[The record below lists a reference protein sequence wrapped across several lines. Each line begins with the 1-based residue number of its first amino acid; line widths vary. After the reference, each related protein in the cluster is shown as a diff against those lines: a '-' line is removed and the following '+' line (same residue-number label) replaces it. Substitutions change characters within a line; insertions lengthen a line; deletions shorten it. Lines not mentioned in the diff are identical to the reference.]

1 MPSCMTV
8 TDQSEEPRYGSPGA
22 KESPII
28 AGENENENDDNDE
41 EEEEEE
47 EDVDFNPFLKGTP
60 SPEASSSLSSEME
73 GPDDTLSTKPMG
85 DAQSYDDVG
94 HSEHGEEVVMQTA
107 VSSSEGEPKSGKPLQ
122 SRGKK
127 RKLDSTSE
135 LENDPVLKEFDVDD
149 IRDDEDAICKR
160 TRARYSL
167 ARFTLDELET
177 FLQETDDEDDL
188 QNVDDEEEYR
198 KFLAAVLHSGE
209 GDDQSAQAPDKCDDE
224 DEEND
229 ADFEIELEELLDT
242 DIDDTIRDKDQ
253 KMNSEEGRRRPETRQ
268 NRSRETSVRHK
279 KKLLEQE
286 ILHKCSEVRTWKTK
300 SFPGICFSPP
310 YMRPSVADE
319 FSNYLPAQCSTVSSH
334 DRLSQMLITQ
344 SCSKERVHSALDMQ
358 KNTTQAVESFWV
370 PSVRGPILSVLD
382 VAPLHLVGKFVEDIC
397 NAGKEYQR
405 RCVEPRF
412 DAQYEKE
419 PLFQLPYYPSLC
431 EGIVQREHDSSTTD
445 AAPSTPGQQL
455 PKKTLAAAIV
465 ERAKKQSI
473 ALVPRDVS
481 KLAQRF
487 SPFFNPSLFPHKS
500 PPTAVANRI
509 LFTDA
514 EDELLAL
521 GMMEYNTD
529 WKAIQQRFLPSKSK
543 HQAVRKMKTSP
554 LSAEE
559 IERIQEGL
567 RFCKLDWMSIWK
579 FIVPYR
585 DPSLLPRQWR
595 LALGTQKSYKQDAAK
610 KERRRVCESNRRSK
624 AAELLNQQMTVDR
637 EENQLVSS
645 NSHKGRDHSVENVSE
660 SYVHQAFLAEW
671 APVSSSPILP
681 ANLVEKGL
689 PGNLSNETHQL
700 RKQPKYSAPGES
712 QNQSGN
718 MHVLSC
724 TMSPFTQS
732 RNSPGTTQQN
742 QPAFQMTV
750 DTSSP
755 KIYLWPYQTR
765 KVAGASLVKLAPE
778 LPPVNLP
785 PSVRVISQSAFRN
798 NQFGILSRVS
808 STGCKSDSGKEGIP
822 PRLLDNTNQRTT
834 SSVPITVVAGDGV
847 LKNTTTPC
855 REDSS
860 VTNDAC
866 QEESENNSDLQ
877 MHPLLFKT
885 SDAEPLRCYPLKC
898 TSDSSRSLHLNLSLF
913 HNPRQINP
921 AGDSSG
927 KSAGTEGSP
936 ASGGID
942 FHPLLQQ
949 ADGENS
955 NSVMAPSNILQ
966 SVSLGYKSRQD
977 PYPGVVAQ
985 NTTASKV
992 ISQIVKANELDLEIH
1007 LSPASRKEKKRRL
1020 RDGNLVKESTSAKD
1034 SVDCVSAMET
1044 CETGTL
1050 CHRSSER
1057 RPTVKSSLI
1066 SEADAAARPG
1076 SNIDDVGGESQQEI
1090 VMEQEELS
1098 DSDEEFEENVEFEC
1112 EEMTDSDGE
1121 EGSSSKSIFDDQ
1133 AEAEN
1138 LCVGAEKVVSD
1149 KSCAAGIGSP
1159 ALKLSLTMLGKDENS
1174 NTWLS
1179 LDTGT
1184 PVEHQN
1190 VTRKQGSLDVE
1201 GEDILSSAF
1210 FLTFVFGLPV
1220 ERQMSIS
1227 LTPDQS
1233 RKVGLGVVP
1242 SPCPFLTP
1250 RPERR
1255 RPDSRGSDRS
1265 SIRLDRDKEV
1275 NVQVLLR
1282 CRPLSDEEQRANV
1295 PKAIS
1300 CNEQRKEVTVL
1311 QSVANKQVDRAFSFD
1326 KVFGPKAQQRAI
1338 YDQAISPIV
1347 KEVLDGFN
1355 CTVFAYGQTGT
1366 GKTYTMEGGMRN
1378 KGGDLPAEAGVIPRA
1393 VRQIFDTLEGQ
1404 KADYSMKVTFLELYN
1419 EEIADLL
1426 ATEDNARF
1434 VDDRQKKPI
1443 SLMED
1448 GRGCVVV
1455 RGLEEEVVY
1464 SANDIYTLLERGAAK
1479 RRTADTL
1486 LNKRSRDS
1494 KLTRLLRDSLGGK
1507 TKTCIIATISPS
1519 GHSLEET
1526 LSTLDYAHRAKN
1538 IRNKPEANQKISK
1551 AVLLK
1556 DLLLEIDRMKEDV
1569 RAARERNGVYIPHDR
1584 FAMEE
1589 AEKKE
1594 RIQKIEQL
1602 EVDLNLSKKE
1612 VAKFRELYLSEQ
1624 EQKLDMESEL
1634 NECQVNLEKSNKDL
1648 LDLRENYRV
1657 AISTLKEKEF
1667 IISKLLCSDQKVEME
1682 TENQRMVLRFG
1693 SQLDQSLKDLHR
1705 TVLGSVSQQQ
1715 HQMRSMEEHAQSF
1728 LASKCDAT
1736 KDLELR
1742 IKRMADTFSSGIE
1755 SLKKFA
1761 DNMRETSSSDL
1772 EQLNNTISSQVTAS
1786 EQGLERSLRHAQMIT
1801 KATMDFFNDINVQ
1814 ASKVTTVLEESQ
1826 IKQSDMLSNFQMTFQ
1841 EETVREEKQAL
1852 EDITKILRN
1861 LTSKRTTMV
1870 AEASRSMRGL
1880 RTEEHRKILQEMNY
1894 IHQISTDANDE
1905 MNRYAQDVNRNFTE
1919 DSFSVAESRVIMK
1932 ECIRECSNKVNDS
1945 REQWENAESNARIL
1959 NQSMVVGIGS
1969 AVREKNN
1976 ANNAVHQEF
1985 LSASSA
1991 VDEDFSARTVD
2002 LMGAVQDTLKRDKEN
2017 TNEVDA
2023 MTELCMNQ
2031 LKSIQEKHGESVA
2044 NIRNKAEKCLTQ
2056 EYQVD
2061 EDTSSR
2067 PERREIPVPS
2077 LSSIE
2082 KMRMSFASEEN
2093 MPASPKLSP
2102 HNRHRYNSESKIPA
2116 AALLLSSRAPLG
2128 DLN

>member
-1 MPSCMTV
+1 
-8 TDQSEEPRYGSPGA
+8 
-22 KESPII
+22 
-28 AGENENENDDNDE
+28 
-41 EEEEEE
+41 
-47 EDVDFNPFLKGTP
+47 
-60 SPEASSSLSSEME
+60 ME
-73 GPDDTLSTKPMG
+73 GPDDTLSTKPIG

-149 IRDDEDAICKR
+149 IGDDEDAICKR

-268 NRSRETSVRHK
+268 NRSRKTSVRHK
-279 KKLLEQE
+279 KKLLEQGKRPLRPRLPMPPNGGMASFPIVYANTLAPETALMCQSSTTKQTLINGFTLQQIGQLHTLIHEHLQLLIQVLCLCFYDSSRQHIFSRIHGLISE
-286 ILHKCSEVRTWKTK
+286 ILHKCSEVRKWKTK
-300 SFPGICFSPP
+300 PFPGICFSPP

-344 SCSKERVHSALDMQ
+344 SCSKECVQSALDMQ

-370 PSVRGPILSVLD
+370 PSVRGPILSFLD

-397 NAGKEYQR
+397 NAGKEYRR

-419 PLFQLPYYPSLC
+419 PLFQLPYYPSLS
-431 EGIVQREHDSSTTD
+431 EGIVQRANDSSTTD
-445 AAPSTPGQQL
+445 AAPSTPGQQV

-543 HQAVRKMKTSP
+543 HQIFVRQKNCCSSKAPENPIKAVRKMKTSP

-732 RNSPGTTQQN
+732 RNSSGTTQQN

-798 NQFGILSRVS
+798 NQSGMLSRVS

-927 KSAGTEGSP
+927 KSARTEGSP

-955 NSVMAPSNILQ
+955 YSVMAPSNILQ

-1020 RDGNLVKESTSAKD
+1020 RDG
-1034 SVDCVSAMET
+1034 
-1044 CETGTL
+1044 L
-1050 CHRSSER
+1050 CAIDPARGGLR
-1057 RPTVKSSLI
+1057 LR
-1066 SEADAAARPG
+1066 AALF
-1076 SNIDDVGGESQQEI
+1076 Q
-1090 VMEQEELS
+1090 
-1098 DSDEEFEENVEFEC
+1098 
-1112 EEMTDSDGE
+1112 
-1121 EGSSSKSIFDDQ
+1121 
-1133 AEAEN
+1133 
-1138 LCVGAEKVVSD
+1138 
-1149 KSCAAGIGSP
+1149 
-1159 ALKLSLTMLGKDENS
+1159 
-1174 NTWLS
+1174 
-1179 LDTGT
+1179 
-1184 PVEHQN
+1184 
-1190 VTRKQGSLDVE
+1190 
-1201 GEDILSSAF
+1201 
-1210 FLTFVFGLPV
+1210 
-1220 ERQMSIS
+1220 
-1227 LTPDQS
+1227 
-1233 RKVGLGVVP
+1233 
-1242 SPCPFLTP
+1242 
-1250 RPERR
+1250 
-1255 RPDSRGSDRS
+1255 
-1265 SIRLDRDKEV
+1265 RLM
-1275 NVQVLLR
+1275 QHL
-1282 CRPLSDEEQRANV
+1282 
-1295 PKAIS
+1295 
-1300 CNEQRKEVTVL
+1300 
-1311 QSVANKQVDRAFSFD
+1311 
-1326 KVFGPKAQQRAI
+1326 
-1338 YDQAISPIV
+1338 
-1347 KEVLDGFN
+1347 
-1355 CTVFAYGQTGT
+1355 
-1366 GKTYTMEGGMRN
+1366 
-1378 KGGDLPAEAGVIPRA
+1378 
-1393 VRQIFDTLEGQ
+1393 
-1404 KADYSMKVTFLELYN
+1404 
-1419 EEIADLL
+1419 
-1426 ATEDNARF
+1426 
-1434 VDDRQKKPI
+1434 
-1443 SLMED
+1443 
-1448 GRGCVVV
+1448 
-1455 RGLEEEVVY
+1455 GLEVISMMWVV
-1464 SANDIYTLLERGAAK
+1464 
-1479 RRTADTL
+1479 
-1486 LNKRSRDS
+1486 
-1494 KLTRLLRDSLGGK
+1494 
-1507 TKTCIIATISPS
+1507 
-1519 GHSLEET
+1519 
-1526 LSTLDYAHRAKN
+1526 
-1538 IRNKPEANQKISK
+1538 
-1551 AVLLK
+1551 
-1556 DLLLEIDRMKEDV
+1556 
-1569 RAARERNGVYIPHDR
+1569 
-1584 FAMEE
+1584 
-1589 AEKKE
+1589 
-1594 RIQKIEQL
+1594 
-1602 EVDLNLSKKE
+1602 NLSK
-1612 VAKFRELYLSEQ
+1612 RL
-1624 EQKLDMESEL
+1624 
-1634 NECQVNLEKSNKDL
+1634 
-1648 LDLRENYRV
+1648 
-1657 AISTLKEKEF
+1657 
-1667 IISKLLCSDQKVEME
+1667 
-1682 TENQRMVLRFG
+1682 
-1693 SQLDQSLKDLHR
+1693 
-1705 TVLGSVSQQQ
+1705 
-1715 HQMRSMEEHAQSF
+1715 
-1728 LASKCDAT
+1728 
-1736 KDLELR
+1736 
-1742 IKRMADTFSSGIE
+1742 
-1755 SLKKFA
+1755 
-1761 DNMRETSSSDL
+1761 
-1772 EQLNNTISSQVTAS
+1772 
-1786 EQGLERSLRHAQMIT
+1786 
-1801 KATMDFFNDINVQ
+1801 
-1814 ASKVTTVLEESQ
+1814 
-1826 IKQSDMLSNFQMTFQ
+1826 
-1841 EETVREEKQAL
+1841 
-1852 EDITKILRN
+1852 
-1861 LTSKRTTMV
+1861 
-1870 AEASRSMRGL
+1870 
-1880 RTEEHRKILQEMNY
+1880 
-1894 IHQISTDANDE
+1894 
-1905 MNRYAQDVNRNFTE
+1905 
-1919 DSFSVAESRVIMK
+1919 
-1932 ECIRECSNKVNDS
+1932 
-1945 REQWENAESNARIL
+1945 
-1959 NQSMVVGIGS
+1959 
-1969 AVREKNN
+1969 
-1976 ANNAVHQEF
+1976 
-1985 LSASSA
+1985 
-1991 VDEDFSARTVD
+1991 
-2002 LMGAVQDTLKRDKEN
+2002 
-2017 TNEVDA
+2017 
-2023 MTELCMNQ
+2023 
-2031 LKSIQEKHGESVA
+2031 
-2044 NIRNKAEKCLTQ
+2044 
-2056 EYQVD
+2056 
-2061 EDTSSR
+2061 
-2067 PERREIPVPS
+2067 
-2077 LSSIE
+2077 
-2082 KMRMSFASEEN
+2082 
-2093 MPASPKLSP
+2093 
-2102 HNRHRYNSESKIPA
+2102 
-2116 AALLLSSRAPLG
+2116 
-2128 DLN
+2128 